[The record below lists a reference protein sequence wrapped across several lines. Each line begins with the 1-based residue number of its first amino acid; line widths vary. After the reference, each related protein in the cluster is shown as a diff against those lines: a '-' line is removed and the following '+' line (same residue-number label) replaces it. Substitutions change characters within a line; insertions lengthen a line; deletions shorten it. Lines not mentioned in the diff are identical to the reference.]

1 MMKKKYLIPE
11 ASICMLSEY
20 NMLMAS
26 PNLQIFNAD
35 GDDEVITEQVLSR
48 QSDYEWD

>member
-1 MMKKKYLIPE
+1 MKKKYLIPE

-26 PNLQIFNAD
+26 PDIRLFNAD
-35 GDDEVITEQVLSR
+35 GDDEVTTEQVLSR
-48 QSDYEWD
+48 QSDYDWD

>member
-1 MMKKKYLIPE
+1 MKKKYLIPE

-35 GDDEVITEQVLSR
+35 GDEVITEQVLSR
-48 QSDYEWD
+48 QSDDDWD